1 MEIFL
6 QYGNEASRFE
16 EATPPRNGF
25 FGFVSEIIG
34 IEKYVLKL
42 LNQ

>member
-1 MEIFL
+1 MENL
-6 QYGNEASRFE
+6 LKYGNEASRFE
-16 EATPPRNGF
+16 ETMPPRNGF
-25 FGFVSEIIG
+25 FGLVSEIIG